1 MERKNI
7 FMELTDFQRIE
18 LANSY
23 RILGQSEVNRST
35 KRLYQNIATALIQG
49 YSEIYNSLLTD
60 DGFVEESKVIP
71 AE

>member
-1 MERKNI
+1 
-7 FMELTDFQRIE
+7 MELTDFQRIE

-23 RILGQSEVNRST
+23 RLLGHSEVNRST

-60 DGFVEESKVIP
+60 DGFV
-71 AE
+71 

>member
-23 RILGQSEVNRST
+23 RLLGHSEVNRST
-35 KRLYQNIATALIQG
+35 NRLYQNIATALIQG

>member
-1 MERKNI
+1 
-7 FMELTDFQRIE
+7 MELTDFQRIE

-23 RILGQSEVNRST
+23 RLLVHSEVNRST